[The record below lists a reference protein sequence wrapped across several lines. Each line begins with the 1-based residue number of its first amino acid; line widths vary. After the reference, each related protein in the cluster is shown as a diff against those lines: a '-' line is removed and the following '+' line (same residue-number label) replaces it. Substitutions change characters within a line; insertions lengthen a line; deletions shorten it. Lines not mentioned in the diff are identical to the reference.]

1 MADERQLI
9 IVGAGPAGLTA
20 ALYAARNSLEPLV
33 LEGAEPGGQLMTTTE
48 VENFPGFPEP
58 VMGPQLMQNMR
69 EQAARFGAKFVTRN
83 ADELDL
89 SRGPFTATAG
99 EDVHRAHALILAT
112 GARARLLG
120 LEAERR
126 LMGHGVS
133 VCATCDG
140 PFFRDKRV
148 LIIGGGDGAM
158 EEATFLTRF
167 ARQVTIVHRR
177 DELRASEI
185 MARRAMSNPKIDF
198 LWSHVVVDILGHE
211 QTGVTGA
218 KVQDRK
224 TDEVK
229 EVGCEGVF
237 LAIGHIPNT
246 KLVERQLDLDD
257 EGYVVVQDQRTL
269 TSASGVFAAGDVVDH
284 RYRQAVTAAGMGCM
298 AALDAQ
304 EFLEMEA

>member
-20 ALYAARNSLEPLV
+20 ALYAARNSLGPVV

-58 VMGPQLMQNMR
+58 IMGPQLMQNMR
-69 EQAARFGAKFVTRN
+69 EQAARFGAEFVTRD
-83 ADELDL
+83 ADALDL
-89 SRGPFTATAG
+89 SRGPFAVTAG
-99 EDVHRAHALILAT
+99 DEVHRAHALILAT

-148 LIIGGGDGAM
+148 LVVGGGDGAM

-167 ARQVTIVHRR
+167 AQEVTIVHRR

-185 MARRAMSNPKIDF
+185 MARRAMNNPKIDF
-198 LWSHVVVDILGHE
+198 LWSHLVVDILGHE

-218 KVQDRK
+218 RVKDRK
-224 TDEVK
+224 TDEVR
-229 EVGCEGVF
+229 EVACEGVF

-246 KLVERQLDLDD
+246 KLVEGQLDLSD
-257 EGYVVVQDQRTL
+257 EGYVLVRDQRTL
-269 TSASGVFAAGDVVDH
+269 TSVGGVFAAGDVVDH